1 MNKHLHRIVFNA
13 ARGLR
18 MAVQETARS
27 AGKAAS
33 GTTSLAV
40 TALATLAAGPAVGQI
55 AADPNAPGS
64 LRPTVLAAP
73 GGAALVNIQTPSAA
87 GVSRNLYRQFD
98 VGPQGAVLN
107 NSRTAAQTQ
116 LAGQVAGN
124 PWLARGPARVILNE
138 VNSADPSRLRG
149 YVEVAGQRA
158 EVVIANP
165 SGIQVDGAGFINT
178 SRATL
183 TTGTPQFGAGGT
195 LDGFLV
201 RGGTIVIDGAGLD
214 AASTDYV
221 SILSRALRVN
231 AGIWASELK
240 AVAGADGA
248 SGKAATAPAFALDVS
263 ALGGMY
269 AGKITLVG
277 TGAGVG
283 VRNAGHIGAG
293 VGGLVVTAT
302 GRLENAGTLEGG
314 RVELASGEDIHNRG
328 GRIHQAGPMALQLA
342 GTMVRNSAGGQIG
355 TPAPAVASASNAS
368 AVPAASAPGAAPDAA
383 AVVDPAQQAIPPASA
398 PGSITAQ
405 GMLHNEG
412 GRIDAAGTIALQ
424 AQDIDNAG
432 GALHI
437 ERLSFD
443 GRHFGNAGGQLSV
456 RGDFSVNAE
465 RFDNAG
471 GQLQA
476 SRVAIASRSTLDNR
490 GGQIATTG
498 ADLALRAGTL
508 ANAGG
513 RIEVAGNGRLSVDA
527 DQFDGGNGTLQTGG
541 ALALRARE
549 ATHAGQL
556 QAGQVTVEATRLRNS
571 GQIVQTGSEPMRL
584 AASEALDNRG
594 GSIMGHG
601 IDMTVQTAHL
611 SNHGGQIAHAG
622 IGQLNIQ
629 ARRLDG
635 GDGTIASDAH
645 LSVQA
650 GQLQQSGRMQAARI
664 EIAATRLDN
673 RGGDIVQTGEPA
685 MRITAKALDNSGGR
699 IATNAADLRIDTAT
713 LDNRA
718 GSIAHAGL
726 GQLDLRADRLEG
738 EGGHIASNGAL
749 HLQATEVVHGAGATM
764 SAEQITLEAGRLA
777 NAVGEIVQRGS
788 QPMRIAVR
796 KDLDNRGGRIVGH
809 ANDMELRAG
818 QLANAGGSIAHAGS
832 GVLGITTG
840 QLDGGDGR
848 ILGDGSLQL
857 QGTQLTLAG
866 SVQARQI
873 TIAAATLDNR
883 GEIVQTGEASMR
895 LSASGRLANQGGR
908 IAANARDLQISAGA
922 LDNTGGTIEH
932 AGTGRLQI
940 QADRLDGNGG
950 RIVGNGLLQIEA
962 KQIAHGQ
969 GASMAAEHI
978 AVVATRLDNQ
988 AGEIVQRGA
997 QAMSITAS
1005 ETLDNR
1011 GGRIAGNARDMALQ
1025 SAHIAND
1032 GGHVVHTG
1040 SGRLAI
1046 DAAHLEGGSGHITSN
1061 GVLAL
1066 QADTV
1071 ANQGSMQAAQIGV
1084 ASRILDNRGGQI
1096 TQTGNQAMRLN
1107 ATQALDNTGGSIA
1120 GNARDMELRSA
1131 SITNGAGH
1139 IEHAGSGQL
1148 AIHAETLHGGD
1159 GSIVGNAVLAL
1170 RAGQITHGGHMQ
1182 ADRIDIQ
1189 AATLDNRGGQ
1199 IVQTG
1204 MADMQ
1209 VAVAAQLDNR
1219 GGRIAGN
1226 ARGMDITAAALAN
1239 AGGEIAHA
1247 GTGRLAIAA
1256 EQLDANDGRIL
1267 GNGELRVQ
1275 ARSLSHSG
1283 TMQADRVVIEAG
1295 SLANTGLIAQ
1305 TGESTM
1311 QVRTTGMLD
1320 NRGGRIAG
1328 NAHDMALQAEQLNNA
1343 GGHIAHAGS
1352 GQLAITAAQFD
1363 NGNGEV
1369 IGNGTLALQAIG
1381 VHNAGRLHAA
1391 RIAIDA
1397 SDLANSGEI
1406 LQTGAGQAR
1415 VAVSATLDNRA
1426 GLIGTAAG
1434 SGADLTLSAAQVLNQ
1449 GGRLQADGTLA
1460 LRAAADL
1467 HNTGGLLRGGNAL
1480 DVALAGQLRN
1490 AGGALE
1496 ATGAGASLALQAAA
1510 IDNQDG
1516 RIVNAGNG
1524 ASRIAAASIVN
1535 AGNGLIGGNGVLQ
1548 LSAATLDNLA
1558 GAQLSAGQAL
1568 DLSVTE
1574 QVRNRGSLASDGSL
1588 TMTQA
1593 NARLD
1598 NAGGSI
1604 VAAGPVRI
1612 AVAQVQNNGGRI
1624 ATATGSQADLTIAT
1638 GSLSNLAGTL
1648 SSDRDLSL
1656 QIGGD
1661 HAHAGLAHTARDL
1674 ALTVVGALRN
1684 GGVLRAGGTLAAQ
1697 AQSMDNTAGASIEAG
1712 QVVLHAAGALYN
1724 GGEIGAGS
1732 AALHADALTNQG
1744 AITAG
1749 ALSITARTLDNVGPQ
1764 ALLGATDD
1772 LAMQA
1777 TQAVS
1782 NTDGASV
1789 YAGRDIRIAT
1799 GALLNRSATI
1809 EAGRHIDVD
1818 AATVLNERPGVAV
1831 QRVVTLEENHTMRM
1845 PSWWQ
1850 NRDRN
1855 GRGYT
1860 PEGTNYSAYQVSYV
1874 NPADILEQSTVY
1886 TPNGYAIGRVVLR
1899 THANDTVFFSGR
1911 AGRASADGKH
1921 WGQAER
1927 MSGSDGTRVLYY
1939 TARQDGMPNPDQVP
1953 GVTSGVWE
1961 DAQVHTMDTSRVT
1974 FNPAYGSCATNCVR
1988 FVAPLDYVDP
1998 NATIIRD
2005 TQSVLGPSTSLYE
2018 LQRDAHVTATEDRL
2032 APGAG
2037 SAGRIAAGG
2046 DIRVN
2051 FSGSMLNDHSDIV
2064 AGGAL
2069 ALHGT
2074 DGAAFENRATTLL
2087 RTWRFDGTHHYAN
2100 GTSAAYRQPDRTEV
2114 IGSIGAAVSGQ
2125 QVDIRAG
2132 SIRNVDTSAGNHANL
2147 TADLRLSSGTT
2158 PQAGT
2163 TRRIQNGMQ
2172 TAQTGSGASVHAQAV
2187 GQPAAGATVGRSED
2201 AAHGGAAQ
2209 GPSVTLADGTDI
2221 ATRAQASAGGSGL
2234 FQLQPAAAGTTLY
2247 TTHPR
2252 FANAKPW
2259 VSSDSMLQTLGLDPA
2274 LVLKRLGD
2282 GFMEQ
2287 QRIREQ
2293 VTAQTG
2299 RRHLAGYSDD
2309 DAQYAALLNAGASF
2323 AQALDLRVGVA
2334 LTAAQMAQ
2342 LTSDIVWLERQSVTL
2357 PDGSTQ
2363 DVLAPRLYLAHLG
2376 EGTVRPHGALVTGD
2390 DMRLQGQ
2397 DILNRGGVI
2406 GQASTGRTVLV
2417 ASRDIVNQGGTVQGQ
2432 DVALV
2437 AARDVRNESLAI
2449 TQDWSASNA
2458 RASVV
2463 GSHTSLSNTARIEAG
2478 RTLQI
2483 QAGQDVEDTAGHIAA
2498 GGTARVQAGRDI
2510 VFGTL
2515 DSGHESRLQMG
2526 RASVTSSSSQAHAGQ
2541 IRSGD
2546 DLALSAGRDLHLNGT
2561 QARVGGDALLAAGR
2575 DLDLQAVASTSSG
2588 DLRNDPA
2595 GSRYRHTRSQTTV
2608 QGASVQAGND
2618 LSMRAG
2624 ALESGDLKVIGST
2637 LRAKGDVQLGAS
2649 RDVVLASAQTSSL
2662 TDHYTY
2668 SKRSGLFS
2676 KSTTTQRDVISVSGV
2691 TGSSVSGNTVAIGAG
2706 RDIVA
2711 QAALLQS
2718 EGAMHLAATR
2728 DIALTTANQTVTETH
2743 FKDVRKSATGLGK
2756 ITGLA
2761 LGGGSLGQTAI
2772 VGGKFI
2778 SSNAALN
2785 DATGTRTDAIGTTVS
2800 AGNLQMASGRDI
2812 TVQGATV
2819 VADHDIA
2826 ALAVGNLTIESAQNS
2841 WSTGS
2846 RVATSRSGSV
2856 GTFTNPALGN
2866 IKQSQSSQG
2875 SGVTQSASRVASLQ
2889 GDVTLIAGG
2898 TYAQTASSVL
2908 AAGQG
2913 GTLAGGDVH
2922 IQARDVAIGEA
2933 FNTGASSSQSRS
2945 SSTVLGGSASVAGIS
2960 TDTLRNAGST
2970 LKAMSNTSD
2979 GRMQALGAVNLAL
2992 QGKQAYDTAVSIANG
3007 GVGYKVSASISH
3019 SKSESQSSASSREA
3033 VGSSIMGADRV
3044 DIVATGGATDSNIRV
3059 VGSTIGAGSTAH
3071 LQADNAID
3079 LQASQ
3084 SRREQQ
3090 GSNRSSGASV
3100 GVGFGVGAQNG
3111 FTIELGVSK
3120 GKGVQNGSE
3129 VLHTNTHVTGGQAV
3143 HIVSGG
3149 DMTLKGAVVDAP
3161 QISADVGGDL
3171 RIASLQDTSEQIAR
3185 QSSSGLNLS
3194 LCIPPICY
3202 GASTASGSTAAA
3214 KANGSYASV
3223 VEQSGIKAGDGG
3235 FQLYVAG
3242 ATGLDGAI
3250 ISSTPEASSA
3260 ERNVLQT
3267 AVLTTRDIENHAL
3280 AKASRSGLSLSTDM
3294 LNQGKY
3300 GVAKGLVGNAMLGA
3314 DASGSDRSLTRTA
3327 VSAGTVTITDAQ
3339 QQLTITGQTVEQ
3351 AVASLNR
3358 QAEDAHQTAK
3368 QQNLQAIQQE
3378 AQTKQTLQQAAFK
3391 TVIVYTDDA
3400 YTTMF
3405 KRDTKYYRVTCS
3417 TTQSD
3422 CMNDPS
3428 KRVVEEIDVDTAK
3441 REGKVLAVNGIL
3453 NDKQR
3458 AGELAYQNA
3467 SLNPEENKPDSIVLM
3482 HIAPAQTVLGE
3493 LLVAG
3498 YEKTL
3503 ASSLGYT
3510 TADIDYANL
3519 LQARGQEAT
3528 VSMGHSRGT
3537 IVQNNA
3543 FDILA
3548 ERGYVSRGLSVEGV
3562 GIAVAAETYAKA
3574 ANRII
3579 LNDTLDPRVSITY
3592 MTNDAVSV
3600 IAAGNSGDALAALKE
3615 FYNVVM
3621 QSNSAH
3627 SCYGTGATKC
3637 TTIANP
3643 VDGGPVPTSQQSRQ
3657 VKVHSSGQGPTPE
3670 VKP

>member
-33 GTTSLAV
+33 GTTTLAV
-40 TALATLAAGPAVGQI
+40 TALATLAAGPAMGQI

-64 LRPTVLAAP
+64 LRPTVLATP

-183 TTGTPQFGAGGT
+183 TTGTPQFGAAGA

-201 RGGTIVIDGAGLD
+201 RGGTIVMDGAGLD
-214 AASTDYV
+214 ASGTDYV
-221 SILSRALRVN
+221 AILSRAMRVN
-231 AGIWASELK
+231 AGIWANELK
-240 AVAGADGA
+240 AVAGTDSALGA
-248 SGKAATAPAFALDVS
+248 SGATPAFALDVS

-293 VGGLVVTAT
+293 AGGLVVTAA
-302 GRLENAGTLEGG
+302 GRLENTGTLEGG

-328 GRIHQAGPMALQLA
+328 GRIHQAGNMALQLA
-342 GTMVRNSAGGQIG
+342 GATVRNSDGGQIG
-355 TPAPAVASASNAS
+355 TPPPAAPSASNAS
-368 AVPAASAPGAAPDAA
+368 AVAAASAPAAASDAA
-383 AVVDPAQQAIPPASA
+383 AVADPAQQAIPAAGA

-424 AQDIDNAG
+424 AHDIDNAG

-443 GRHFGNAGGQLSV
+443 GRHFGNARGQLSM

-476 SRVAIASRSTLDNR
+476 GRIAIASRSTLDNR

-498 ADLALRAGTL
+498 ADLDLRAGTL

-571 GQIVQTGSEPMRL
+571 GQIVQTGTEPMRL
-584 AASEALDNRG
+584 AASEAFDNRG
-594 GSIMGHG
+594 GNITGHG
-601 IDMTVQTAHL
+601 VDMAVQTAHL
-611 SNHGGQIAHAG
+611 SNHGGQIAHVGA
-622 IGQLNIQ
+622 GQLSIQ
-629 ARRLDG
+629 AERLDG
-635 GDGTIASDAH
+635 GDGTIASNAH

-650 GQLQQSGRMQAARI
+650 GQLQQGGRMQAARI
-664 EIAATRLDN
+664 EVAATRLDN
-673 RGGDIVQTGEPA
+673 RGGDIVQTGEAA

-699 IATNAADLRIDTAT
+699 IATNAADLHIETVT

-726 GQLDLRADRLEG
+726 GQLDLRADRVEG
-738 EGGHIASNGAL
+738 DGGHIASNGAL
-749 HLQATEVVHGAGATM
+749 HLQATEVAHGAGATM

-777 NAVGEIVQRGS
+777 NATGEIVQRGS
-788 QPMRIAVR
+788 QAMRIAVR
-796 KDLDNRGGRIVGH
+796 EELDNRNGRIVGH

-848 ILGDGSLQL
+848 ILSDGSLQL
-857 QGTQLTLAG
+857 QGKQLTLAG
-866 SVQARQI
+866 SVQAGQI

-908 IAANARDLQISAGA
+908 IAANARHLQISAGA

-932 AGTGRLQI
+932 AGTGRFQI
-940 QADRLDGNGG
+940 QAERLDGNSG
-950 RIVGNGLLQIEA
+950 RIVGNGVLQIDA

-969 GASMAAEHI
+969 GARMAAEQI

-997 QAMSITAS
+997 QAMAITAS

-1011 GGRIAGNARDMALQ
+1011 GGRIAGNASDMALQ

-1032 GGHVVHTG
+1032 GGHLVHTG

-1046 DAAHLEGGSGHITSN
+1046 DAGRLEGGNGHITSN

-1071 ANQGSMQAAQIGV
+1071 ANQGSMQAAQIGMAARV
-1084 ASRILDNRGGQI
+1084 LDNHGGQI
-1096 TQTGNQAMRLN
+1096 TQTGNQAMRLH
-1107 ATQALDNTGGSIA
+1107 ATEALDNTGGSIA
-1120 GNARDMELRSA
+1120 GNAQDMELRSA
-1131 SITNGAGH
+1131 SITNGAGR

-1159 GSIVGNAVLAL
+1159 GSIVGNAALAL

-1189 AATLDNRGGQ
+1189 ATTLDNRGGQ

-1204 MADMQ
+1204 MADMR

-1226 ARGMDITAAALAN
+1226 ALGMDITATTLAN
-1239 AGGEIAHA
+1239 AGGEITHA

-1267 GNGELRVQ
+1267 GNGELHVQ

-1283 TMQADRVVIEAG
+1283 TMQADRVVLKADT
-1295 SLANTGLIAQ
+1295 LANTGLIAQ
-1305 TGESTM
+1305 TGDATM
-1311 QVRTTGMLD
+1311 QVRTTGILD

-1328 NAHDMALQAEQLNNA
+1328 NGHDMALQAEYMANA

-1381 VHNAGRLHAA
+1381 VHNAGRMHAA

-1406 LQTGAGQAR
+1406 LQAGAGQAR
-1415 VAVSATLDNRA
+1415 VAASATLDNRA

-1460 LRAAADL
+1460 LRAATDL

-1480 DVALAGQLRN
+1480 DVALGGQLRN
-1490 AGGALE
+1490 AGGTLE

-1524 ASRIAAASIVN
+1524 ASRIAATTIVN
-1535 AGNGLIGGNGVLQ
+1535 AGAAGLIGSNGALQ
-1548 LSAATLDNLA
+1548 LLAATLDNLA

-1568 DLSVTE
+1568 DLAVTE
-1574 QVRNRGSLASDGSL
+1574 QVRNRGSIASDGGL
-1588 TMTQA
+1588 TMAQA
-1593 NARLD
+1593 NARLH

-1612 AVAQVQNNGGRI
+1612 AVAQVQNDGGRI
-1624 ATATGSQADLTIAT
+1624 ATATGSQADLAIAT
-1638 GSLSNLAGTL
+1638 GSLSNLEGTL
-1648 SSDRDLSL
+1648 SSDRDLNL
-1656 QIGGD
+1656 QISGD
-1661 HAHAGLAHTARDL
+1661 HAHTGLAHAARDL
-1674 ALTVVGALRN
+1674 SLTVGGALRN
-1684 GGVLRAGGTLAAQ
+1684 GGGLRAGGALAAQ
-1697 AQSMDNTAGASIEAG
+1697 AQSMDNIAGATIEAG
-1712 QVVLHAAGALYN
+1712 QVALHAAGALHN

-1749 ALSITARTLDNVGPQ
+1749 ALVITARTLDNVGPQ
-1764 ALLGATDD
+1764 ALLGAPDD
-1772 LAMQA
+1772 LALQA
-1777 TQAVS
+1777 TQALS
-1782 NTDGASV
+1782 NTDGANI
-1789 YAGRDIRIAT
+1789 YAGRDIGIAT

-1818 AATVLNERPGVAV
+1818 AATVLNERPGVGV
-1831 QRVVTLEENHTMRM
+1831 QHVVTLEENHTMRM

-1886 TPNGYAIGRVVLR
+1886 TPDGYAIGRVVVR

-1939 TARQDGMPNPDQVP
+1939 TARQDGVPNPDQVP

-1961 DAQVHTMDTSRVT
+1961 DAQVHTMDTSRVA

-1998 NATIIRD
+1998 NTTIIRD
-2005 TQSVLGPSTSLYE
+2005 TQSVLGPNTALYE

-2051 FSGSMLNDHSDIV
+2051 FSGWMLNDHSDIV

-2114 IGSIGAAVSGQ
+2114 IGSIGAVVSGQ
-2125 QVDIRAG
+2125 QVDIQAG
-2132 SIRNVDTSAGNHANL
+2132 SIRNVDTSAGNHANP

-2163 TRRIQNGMQ
+2163 TRRIQSGMLA
-2172 TAQTGSGASVHAQAV
+2172 AQSSSGVSVHAQAV
-2187 GQPAAGATVGRSED
+2187 DQPAASATVGRSEG
-2201 AAHGGAAQ
+2201 AAHGGTSQ
-2209 GPSVTLADGTDI
+2209 GASVTLAGGTDI

-2234 FQLQPAAAGTTLY
+2234 FQLQPAAAGATLY

-2274 LVLKRLGD
+2274 LMLKRLGD

-2390 DMRLQGQ
+2390 DVRLQGQ

-2406 GQASTGRTVLV
+2406 GQSSTGRTVLV
-2417 ASRDIVNQGGTVQGQ
+2417 ASRDIVNQGGTVQGR

-2458 RASVV
+2458 QASVV

-2483 QAGQDVEDTAGHIAA
+2483 QAGQDVQNTTGHIAA
-2498 GGTARVQAGRDI
+2498 GSTVHVQAGRDI

-2515 DSGHESRLQMG
+2515 DSGHDSRMQMG

-2541 IRSGD
+2541 IGAGD
-2546 DLALSAGRDLHLNGT
+2546 DLVLSAGRDLHLNGT
-2561 QARVGGDALLAAGR
+2561 QARAGGDALLAAGR
-2575 DLDLQAVASTSSG
+2575 ELDLQAVASTSSS

-2595 GSRYRHTRSQTTV
+2595 GSRYRQTHSQTTV
-2608 QGASVQAGND
+2608 QGASVQAAGD
-2618 LSMRAG
+2618 LVARAG
-2624 ALESGDLKVIGST
+2624 LAETGDLRTVGSALQAQGAATLSASGDIAITEARASRSIESFQRGSRSGLLSRKTTVDETSHRSDTAVGSTVGGATVAIVAGQDVAVRASEVIADADLRMAAGRDLRIEAGEDRFADSSLHQEKKSGLFGSGGLGITIGSQKMSGAQQSQST
-2637 LRAKGDVQLGAS
+2637 RAVASTVGSVGGDVTLTAGGQYRQTGSDVMAPDGKVTVAAQNIRIEEARETLAQQAQHKASGSGATLALTSPASGAIQSIAQTADAMGKTGSTRAQVLGAASIALDATRLVEPAKALLKDPSSAATGFNLSISIGGSTSSSQSDYKSDTAQASSVRGRDVRLLAHGSGHASSIAVQGSDITAS
-2649 RDVVLASAQTSSL
+2649 RDVALLADGAIDVVASRSTSAQRGS
-2662 TDHYTY
+2662 
-2668 SKRSGLFS
+2668 S
-2676 KSTTTQRDVISVSGV
+2676 KS
-2691 TGSSVSGNTVAIGAG
+2691 SSASIGMSFGTNGLLVNVGASQGKGKSNGTELTYRNSHITAG
-2706 RDIVA
+2706 G
-2711 QAALLQS
+2711 QLGLQS
-2718 EGAMHLAATR
+2718 GGDTTIAGGTLNGDVVRA
-2728 DIALTTANQTVTETH
+2728 DI
-2743 FKDVRKSATGLGK
+2743 
-2756 ITGLA
+2756 
-2761 LGGGSLGQTAI
+2761 GG
-2772 VGGKFI
+2772 
-2778 SSNAALN
+2778 
-2785 DATGTRTDAIGTTVS
+2785 R
-2800 AGNLQMASGRDI
+2800 
-2812 TVQGATV
+2812 
-2819 VADHDIA
+2819 
-2826 ALAVGNLTIESAQNS
+2826 LTIESLQDQALNE
-2841 WSTGS
+2841 S
-2846 RVATSRSGSV
+2846 RNHSAG
-2856 GTFTNPALGN
+2856 F
-2866 IKQSQSSQG
+2866 
-2875 SGVTQSASRVASLQ
+2875 SASF
-2889 GDVTLIAGG
+2889 GPG
-2898 TYAQTASSVL
+2898 
-2908 AAGQG
+2908 
-2913 GTLAGGDVH
+2913 
-2922 IQARDVAIGEA
+2922 
-2933 FNTGASSSQSRS
+2933 
-2945 SSTVLGGSASVAGIS
+2945 
-2960 TDTLRNAGST
+2960 
-2970 LKAMSNTSD
+2970 
-2979 GRMQALGAVNLAL
+2979 
-2992 QGKQAYDTAVSIANG
+2992 VS
-3007 GVGYKVSASISH
+3007 SASISMNK
-3019 SKSESQSSASSREA
+3019 SK
-3033 VGSSIMGADRV
+3033 
-3044 DIVATGGATDSNIRV
+3044 
-3059 VGSTIGAGSTAH
+3059 AH
-3071 LQADNAID
+3071 ED
-3079 LQASQ
+3079 
-3084 SRREQQ
+3084 
-3090 GSNRSSGASV
+3090 
-3100 GVGFGVGAQNG
+3100 
-3111 FTIELGVSK
+3111 
-3120 GKGVQNGSE
+3120 
-3129 VLHTNTHVTGGQAV
+3129 
-3143 HIVSGG
+3143 
-3149 DMTLKGAVVDAP
+3149 
-3161 QISADVGGDL
+3161 
-3171 RIASLQDTSEQIAR
+3171 
-3185 QSSSGLNLS
+3185 
-3194 LCIPPICY
+3194 
-3202 GASTASGSTAAA
+3202 
-3214 KANGSYASV
+3214 YASV
-3223 VEQSGIKAGDGG
+3223 VEQSGIHAGDGG
-3235 FQLYVAG
+3235 FQLQVAG
-3242 ATGLDGAI
+3242 TTSLSGAVI
-3250 ISSTPEASSA
+3250 TSTPAASNA
-3260 ERNVLQT
+3260 QRNVLQT
-3267 AVLTTRDIENHAL
+3267 TALITRDIENHAI
-3280 AKASRSGLSLSTDM
+3280 AEASNSGLSLSTDM
-3294 LNQGKY
+3294 LNQGRY
-3300 GVAKGLVGNAMLGA
+3300 GLAKGLVGNAMLNA
-3314 DASGSDRSLTRTA
+3314 DASGSDKGVTRTA
-3327 VSAGTVTITDAQ
+3327 VSAGAVTITNAELQ
-3339 QQLTITGQTVEQ
+3339 MKATGQSAEQ
-3351 AVASLNR
+3351 AVAALNR
-3358 QAEDAHQTAK
+3358 QTDGAHQAA
-3368 QQNLQAIQQE
+3368 QRQSLQAVLGD
-3378 AQTKQTLQQAAFK
+3378 AQAQQTLQQAAFK
-3391 TVIVYTDDA
+3391 TVTIYTDDA
-3400 YTTMF
+3400 YKTMF
-3405 KRDTKYYRVTCS
+3405 TKQVRYYRVTCGG
-3417 TTQSD
+3417 TPGECLNEPD
-3422 CMNDPS
+3422 
-3428 KRVVEEIDVDTAK
+3428 KRVVVEINEKTAK
-3441 REGKVLAVNGIL
+3441 AEGTILAVNGIL
-3453 NDKQR
+3453 NEDKR
-3458 AGELAYQNA
+3458 AGQLAYQNA
-3467 SLNPEENKPDSIVLM
+3467 SLNRDESKPDSIVLM
-3482 HIAPAQTVLGE
+3482 HIAPAETVLGE

-3498 YEKTL
+3498 YENTL

-3510 TADIDYANL
+3510 IADVSYANL
-3519 LQARGQEAT
+3519 LEARGEQT
-3528 VSMGHSRGT
+3528 TISMGHSRGT

-3543 FDILA
+3543 FEILA

-3562 GIAVAAETYAKA
+3562 GIAVAAETYASA
-3574 ANRII
+3574 ANRVIV
-3579 LNDTLDPRVSITY
+3579 NDTPDPRVSITY
-3592 MTNDAVSV
+3592 MANDPVSV
-3600 IAAGNSGDALAALKE
+3600 IAAGNPGDALAALKE

-3621 QSNSAH
+3621 KSNSAH
-3627 SCYGTGATKC
+3627 SCYGTGATGC

-3643 VDGGPVPTSQQSRQ
+3643 VAGGPVPMSPNTGEVRVYRGGQDSTS
-3657 VKVHSSGQGPTPE
+3657 E
-3670 VKP
+3670 MKP

>member
-40 TALATLAAGPAVGQI
+40 AALATLAAGPAVGQI

-98 VGPQGAVLN
+98 VAPQGAVLN

-183 TTGTPQFGAGGT
+183 TTGTPQFGAAGT

-201 RGGTIVIDGAGLD
+201 RGGTIIIDGAGLD

-240 AVAGADGA
+240 AVAGTDGA
-248 SGKAATAPAFALDVS
+248 SGTSAATPAFALDVS

-269 AGKITLVG
+269 AGKIALVG

-293 VGGLVVTAT
+293 AGGLVVTAA
-302 GRLENAGTLEGG
+302 GRLENTGTLEGG

-328 GRIHQAGPMALQLA
+328 GRIHQAGDMALQLA
-342 GTMVRNSAGGQIG
+342 GTMVRNSDGGQIG
-355 TPAPAVASASNAS
+355 TPPPAVPSATNAS
-368 AVPAASAPGAAPDAA
+368 AAAAASAPAAAPDAA

-398 PGSITAQ
+398 AGSITAQ
-405 GMLHNEG
+405 GRLHNEG
-412 GRIDAAGTIALQ
+412 GRIDAAGTIVLQ
-424 AQDIDNAG
+424 AHDIDNAG

-476 SRVAIASRSTLDNR
+476 GHVAIASRSTLDNR

-527 DQFDGGNGTLQTGG
+527 DQFDGGDGTLQTGG

-571 GQIVQTGSEPMRL
+571 GQIVQTGTEPMRL
-584 AASEALDNRG
+584 AASEVLDNRG
-594 GSIMGHG
+594 GSITGHG
-601 IDMTVQTAHL
+601 VDMAMQTAHL

-622 IGQLNIQ
+622 TGQLSIQ
-629 ARRLDG
+629 AERLDG
-635 GDGTIASDAH
+635 GDGAIASNAH

-650 GQLQQSGRMQAARI
+650 GQLQQGGRMQAAQI
-664 EIAATRLDN
+664 EMAATRLDN
-673 RGGDIVQTGEPA
+673 RGGDIVQTGEAA
-685 MRITAKALDNSGGR
+685 MRIRAKSLDNSGGH
-699 IATNAADLRIDTAT
+699 IATNATDLRIETAT

-738 EGGHIASNGAL
+738 DGGHIASNGAL
-749 HLQATEVVHGAGATM
+749 HLQATEIAHGAGAAM

-777 NAVGEIVQRGS
+777 NAAGEIVQRGS

-796 KDLDNRGGRIVGH
+796 EDLDNRGGRIVGH
-809 ANDMELRAG
+809 ANDMELHAG
-818 QLANAGGSIAHAGS
+818 HLANAGGSIAHAGS
-832 GVLGITTG
+832 GVLGITTV

-848 ILGDGSLQL
+848 ILGGGSLQM

-883 GEIVQTGEASMR
+883 GEIVQTGDASMR

-908 IAANARDLQISAGA
+908 IAANAQDLQIRAGV
-922 LDNTGGTIEH
+922 LDNAGGTIEH

-950 RIVGNGLLQIEA
+950 RILGNGLLQIEA
-962 KQIAHGQ
+962 QQIAHGQ
-969 GASMAAEHI
+969 GASMAAEQI

-1011 GGRIAGNARDMALQ
+1011 GGRIAGNASDMALQ

-1032 GGHVVHTG
+1032 GGHVVHAG

-1046 DAAHLEGGSGHITSN
+1046 DAGRLAGGNGHITSN
-1061 GVLAL
+1061 GMLAL

-1071 ANQGSMQAAQIGV
+1071 ANQGSMQAAQIGM
-1084 ASRILDNRGGQI
+1084 AARILDNRGGQI
-1096 TQTGNQAMRLN
+1096 TQTGNQAMRLH
-1107 ATQALDNTGGSIA
+1107 ATEALDNTGGSIA
-1120 GNARDMELRSA
+1120 GNAQDMELRSA

-1148 AIHAETLHGGD
+1148 TIHTETLHGGD
-1159 GSIVGNAVLAL
+1159 GSIVGNAALAL
-1170 RAGQITHGGHMQ
+1170 HAGQITHGGHMQ
-1182 ADRIDIQ
+1182 ADRIDIR

-1204 MADMQ
+1204 TEDMR
-1209 VAVAAQLDNR
+1209 VAVTAQLDNR

-1226 ARGMDITAAALAN
+1226 ARDMDITAATLAN

-1256 EQLDANDGRIL
+1256 EQLDADDGRIL
-1267 GNGELRVQ
+1267 GNGQLRVQ
-1275 ARSLSHSG
+1275 ARSVSHSG

-1295 SLANTGLIAQ
+1295 TLANTGLIAQ
-1305 TGESTM
+1305 TGDATM

-1320 NRGGRIAG
+1320 NRGGRIVG
-1328 NAHDMALQAEQLNNA
+1328 NGHDMALQAEQMANA

-1363 NGNGEV
+1363 NGNGEAT
-1369 IGNGTLALQAIG
+1369 GNGTLALQAIG
-1381 VHNAGRLHAA
+1381 VHNAGRMHAA

-1406 LQTGAGQAR
+1406 LQTSAGQAR
-1415 VAVSATLDNRA
+1415 VTVSATLDNRA

-1434 SGADLTLSAAQVLNQ
+1434 TGADLTLSAAQVLNQ
-1449 GGRLQADGTLA
+1449 GGRLQADGMLA
-1460 LRAAADL
+1460 LRAATDL

-1480 DVALAGQLRN
+1480 DVALGGQLRN
-1490 AGGALE
+1490 ASGALE

-1535 AGNGLIGGNGVLQ
+1535 AGAAGLIGSNGALQ

-1568 DLSVTE
+1568 DLAVTE
-1574 QVRNRGSLASDGSL
+1574 QVRNRGSMAGDGGL
-1588 TMTQA
+1588 TMAQA

-1604 VAAGPVRI
+1604 VAAGPVHI
-1612 AVAQVQNNGGRI
+1612 AVAQVQNDGGRI
-1624 ATATGSQADLTIAT
+1624 ATATGSQGDLTIAT
-1638 GSLSNLAGTL
+1638 GSLSNLGGTL

-1661 HAHAGLAHTARDL
+1661 HAHAGLAHAARDL
-1674 ALTVVGALRN
+1674 ALTVGGALRN
-1684 GGVLRAGGTLAAQ
+1684 DGLLRAGGTLAAQ

-1712 QVVLHAAGALYN
+1712 QVVLHAAGALHN
-1724 GGEIGAGS
+1724 GGEIGANS

-1749 ALSITARTLDNVGPQ
+1749 ALSITARTLDNTGPQ
-1764 ALLGATDD
+1764 ALIGATDD
-1772 LAMQA
+1772 LALRA
-1777 TQAVS
+1777 TQALS

-1789 YAGRDIRIAT
+1789 YAGRDIRITT
-1799 GALLNRSATI
+1799 GALLNRSATV
-1809 EAGRHIDVD
+1809 EAGRHIAID

-1850 NRDRN
+1850 NRDSN

-1886 TPNGYAIGRVVLR
+1886 TPDGYAIGRVVVR

-1961 DAQVHTMDTSRVT
+1961 DAQVHTMDTSRVA
-1974 FNPAYGSCATNCVR
+1974 FSPAYGSCSTNCVR
-1988 FVAPLDYVDP
+1988 FVAPLDYADP
-1998 NATIIRD
+1998 NTTIIRD
-2005 TQSVLGPSTSLYE
+2005 TQSVLGPSTSLSE

-2037 SAGRIAAGG
+2037 TAGRIAAGG

-2051 FSGSMLNDHSDIV
+2051 FSGWMLNDHSDIV

-2069 ALHGT
+2069 ALHGS

-2100 GTSAAYRQPDRTEV
+2100 GTSAAYRQPDKTEV

-2125 QVDIRAG
+2125 QLDIQAG
-2132 SIRNVDTSAGNHANL
+2132 SIRNVDTSAGSHANL
-2147 TADLRLSSGTT
+2147 TADLRLSSGAT

-2163 TRRIQNGMQ
+2163 TRRIQNGMLA
-2172 TAQTGSGASVHAQAV
+2172 AQSGSGVSVHAQAV
-2187 GQPAAGATVGRSED
+2187 DQAAAGATVGRSED
-2201 AAHGGAAQ
+2201 AAHGGTAQ
-2209 GPSVTLADGTDI
+2209 GAGVALTNGADI
-2221 ATRAQASAGGSGL
+2221 ATRAQASTGGSGL
-2234 FQLQPAAAGTTLY
+2234 FQLQPAAAGATLY

-2259 VSSDSMLQTLGLDPA
+2259 VSSDSMLQTLGLHPA

-2357 PDGSTQ
+2357 PDGSTR

-2390 DMRLQGQ
+2390 DVRLQGQ

-2417 ASRDIVNQGGTVQGQ
+2417 AGRDIVNQGGTVQGQ

-2463 GSHTSLSNTARIEAG
+2463 GSHTSLSNTTRIEAG

-2483 QAGQDVEDTAGHIAA
+2483 QAGQDVQDTAGHIAA
-2498 GGTARVQAGRDI
+2498 GGTASVQAGRDI

-2515 DSGHESRLQMG
+2515 DSGHDSRMQMG
-2526 RASVTSSSSQAHAGQ
+2526 RASVTSSSRQAHAGQ
-2541 IRSGD
+2541 IGAGGD
-2546 DLALSAGRDLHLNGT
+2546 LVLSAGRDLQLNGT
-2561 QARVGGDALLAAGR
+2561 QAHAGGDALLAAGR
-2575 DLDLQAVASTSSG
+2575 ELSLQAVASTSSN

-2595 GSRYRHTRSQTTV
+2595 GSRYRQTRSETTV
-2608 QGASVQAGND
+2608 QGASVQAAGD
-2618 LSMRAG
+2618 LVARAG
-2624 ALESGDLKVIGST
+2624 LADTGSLRTVGST
-2637 LRAKGDVQLGAS
+2637 LAAQGAASLSASGDVTITEARESRSIESFQRGSRSGLLSRKTTVDETSHRSDTTVGSSVGGSSVTIAAGHDLTVRASEVIADARLHMAAGGDLRIEAGEDRFADSSLHQEKKSGLFSSGGLGVTIGSQKISGAQQSQSTQAVASTVGSVAGDVTLVAGGHYRQTGSDVMAPDGVVTVAAQSIRIEEARETLTQQAQHKAGGSGLTLAITGGVVDALQGVVGTARAMSGTGSARAQALGAASLALDAYGVAGAANALMQEPSEAFTQGQGSLNLSLSLGSYKSSSQSALQADSARASSVRGRDVHLSSTGAGAASTLSVQGSDITAARDASLVADGAIDIGAS
-2649 RDVVLASAQTSSL
+2649 RSTRAAQGANKSSSASIGVSIGADGLLFNIGASQGKGRSNGTELTHRNSRVSAGNRLTLQSGGDTTIAGGVLAGDAVVADIGGALNIESLQDTAQSAAKNTSAGFSLSVGWGVWSASVNVASARAQGDYASVTEQSGIHAGDGGFDIRVQGATALNGAAITSTQTAVDAQRNRLDTASLALRDIDNHDDYRASGFSVGVGMGNKNPGGQTRTSGSAGAASASGSQSSTTRAGVSGIAGDHDVRTGDDGSNALKRSWDTQALVQDMQAQARITQEFGQHASRAVGDYAQQKYAELMNSDPAEAAKWAEGGAYRVAAHAAVGALTGGLNGLVGAGASAYVTATIGQSIDDMDVPDPVKQMLGAASAAAVGAIVGGPAGAAPGFTVDLNNRQQHSTERQALQANAKAFATHLQKLGYSSMTEERALAILQEQVDNRIDSTQASRLDTATMDPYIKAQASKFLNALSSSLGSYDDGRGHQVRYFTNATADNERLLGDRRDSSINAVPHFPPIDYVTLQGGVFGINGGISINLHNSEVFLGGAKSNISSNWGSSIVVGRILQEETDPNKRAELISKTLGGASAQTSFCAA
-2662 TDHYTY
+2662 
-2668 SKRSGLFS
+2668 GLCAGINQS
-2676 KSTTTQRDVISVSGV
+2676 
-2691 TGSSVSGNTVAIGAG
+2691 IGPKE
-2706 RDIVA
+2706 
-2711 QAALLQS
+2711 S
-2718 EGAMHLAATR
+2718 NPAT
-2728 DIALTTANQTVTETH
+2728 AVE
-2743 FKDVRKSATGLGK
+2743 FG
-2756 ITGLA
+2756 
-2761 LGGGSLGQTAI
+2761 
-2772 VGGKFI
+2772 
-2778 SSNAALN
+2778 
-2785 DATGTRTDAIGTTVS
+2785 IGT
-2800 AGNLQMASGRDI
+2800 
-2812 TVQGATV
+2812 
-2819 VADHDIA
+2819 
-2826 ALAVGNLTIESAQNS
+2826 
-2841 WSTGS
+2841 
-2846 RVATSRSGSV
+2846 
-2856 GTFTNPALGN
+2856 P
-2866 IKQSQSSQG
+2866 
-2875 SGVTQSASRVASLQ
+2875 
-2889 GDVTLIAGG
+2889 
-2898 TYAQTASSVL
+2898 
-2908 AAGQG
+2908 
-2913 GTLAGGDVH
+2913 
-2922 IQARDVAIGEA
+2922 
-2933 FNTGASSSQSRS
+2933 
-2945 SSTVLGGSASVAGIS
+2945 GIS
-2960 TDTLRNAGST
+2960 
-2970 LKAMSNTSD
+2970 
-2979 GRMQALGAVNLAL
+2979 
-2992 QGKQAYDTAVSIANG
+2992 G
-3007 GVGYKVSASISH
+3007 GVGISI
-3019 SKSESQSSASSREA
+3019 
-3033 VGSSIMGADRV
+3033 
-3044 DIVATGGATDSNIRV
+3044 
-3059 VGSTIGAGSTAH
+3059 
-3071 LQADNAID
+3071 
-3079 LQASQ
+3079 
-3084 SRREQQ
+3084 
-3090 GSNRSSGASV
+3090 
-3100 GVGFGVGAQNG
+3100 
-3111 FTIELGVSK
+3111 
-3120 GKGVQNGSE
+3120 
-3129 VLHTNTHVTGGQAV
+3129 
-3143 HIVSGG
+3143 
-3149 DMTLKGAVVDAP
+3149 P
-3161 QISADVGGDL
+3161 
-3171 RIASLQDTSEQIAR
+3171 
-3185 QSSSGLNLS
+3185 
-3194 LCIPPICY
+3194 
-3202 GASTASGSTAAA
+3202 A
-3214 KANGSYASV
+3214 K
-3223 VEQSGIKAGDGG
+3223 
-3235 FQLYVAG
+3235 
-3242 ATGLDGAI
+3242 
-3250 ISSTPEASSA
+3250 
-3260 ERNVLQT
+3260 
-3267 AVLTTRDIENHAL
+3267 
-3280 AKASRSGLSLSTDM
+3280 
-3294 LNQGKY
+3294 
-3300 GVAKGLVGNAMLGA
+3300 
-3314 DASGSDRSLTRTA
+3314 
-3327 VSAGTVTITDAQ
+3327 
-3339 QQLTITGQTVEQ
+3339 
-3351 AVASLNR
+3351 
-3358 QAEDAHQTAK
+3358 
-3368 QQNLQAIQQE
+3368 
-3378 AQTKQTLQQAAFK
+3378 
-3391 TVIVYTDDA
+3391 
-3400 YTTMF
+3400 
-3405 KRDTKYYRVTCS
+3405 
-3417 TTQSD
+3417 
-3422 CMNDPS
+3422 
-3428 KRVVEEIDVDTAK
+3428 
-3441 REGKVLAVNGIL
+3441 
-3453 NDKQR
+3453 
-3458 AGELAYQNA
+3458 
-3467 SLNPEENKPDSIVLM
+3467 
-3482 HIAPAQTVLGE
+3482 
-3493 LLVAG
+3493 
-3498 YEKTL
+3498 
-3503 ASSLGYT
+3503 
-3510 TADIDYANL
+3510 
-3519 LQARGQEAT
+3519 
-3528 VSMGHSRGT
+3528 
-3537 IVQNNA
+3537 
-3543 FDILA
+3543 
-3548 ERGYVSRGLSVEGV
+3548 
-3562 GIAVAAETYAKA
+3562 
-3574 ANRII
+3574 
-3579 LNDTLDPRVSITY
+3579 
-3592 MTNDAVSV
+3592 
-3600 IAAGNSGDALAALKE
+3600 
-3615 FYNVVM
+3615 
-3621 QSNSAH
+3621 
-3627 SCYGTGATKC
+3627 
-3637 TTIANP
+3637 
-3643 VDGGPVPTSQQSRQ
+3643 
-3657 VKVHSSGQGPTPE
+3657 
-3670 VKP
+3670 

>member
-13 ARGLR
+13 ARGVR

-33 GTTSLAV
+33 GTTTLAATV
-40 TALATLAAGPAVGQI
+40 LATLATGPAMGQI

-73 GGAALVNIQTPSAA
+73 SGAALVNIQTPSAA

-201 RGGTIVIDGAGLD
+201 RGGTIVIEGAGLD

-221 SILSRALRVN
+221 AILSRALRVN

-240 AVAGADGA
+240 AVAGADGVSSA
-248 SGKAATAPAFALDVS
+248 SGSTPAFALDVS

-293 VGGLVVTAT
+293 AGAGGLVVTAA
-302 GRLENAGTLEGG
+302 GRLENTGTLEGG
-314 RVELASGEDIHNRG
+314 RVELASGEDVHNRG
-328 GRIHQAGPMALQLA
+328 GRIHQAGNMALQLA
-342 GTMVRNSAGGQIG
+342 GTMVRNSDGGQIG
-355 TPAPAVASASNAS
+355 TPPPAAPSASNAS
-368 AVPAASAPGAAPDAA
+368 AVPAASAPAAAPDAA

-398 PGSITAQ
+398 PGSVTAQ

-424 AQDIDNAG
+424 AHDIDNAG

-437 ERLSFD
+437 DRLSFD

-476 SRVAIASRSTLDNR
+476 GRVAIASRSTLDNR
-490 GGQIATTG
+490 GGEIATTG

-541 ALALRARE
+541 TLALRARE
-549 ATHAGQL
+549 ATHGGQL

-571 GQIVQTGSEPMRL
+571 GQIIQTSTEPMRL

-594 GSIMGHG
+594 GNITGHG
-601 IDMTVQTAHL
+601 VDMAVQTAHL
-611 SNHGGQIAHAG
+611 SNHGGQIAHVGA
-622 IGQLNIQ
+622 GQLSIQ
-629 ARRLDG
+629 AERLDG
-635 GDGTIASDAH
+635 GDGIIASDAY

-650 GQLQQSGRMQAARI
+650 GQLQQGGRMQAARI
-664 EIAATRLDN
+664 EVAATRLDN
-673 RGGDIVQTGEPA
+673 RGGDIVQTGEAA

-699 IATNAADLRIDTAT
+699 IATNAADLRIETAT

-718 GSIAHAGL
+718 GSITHAGL
-726 GQLDLRADRLEG
+726 GQLDLRADRLDG
-738 EGGHIASNGAL
+738 DGGHIASNGAL

-777 NAVGEIVQRGS
+777 NAAGEIVQRGS
-788 QPMRIAVR
+788 QAMRIAVR
-796 KDLDNRGGRIVGH
+796 EDLDNRGGRIVGH

-873 TIAAATLDNR
+873 TIATATLDNR

-932 AGTGRLQI
+932 AGTGGLQI

-1046 DAAHLEGGSGHITSN
+1046 DAAHLEGGSGHIASN

-1071 ANQGSMQAAQIGV
+1071 ANQGSMQAAQIGM

-1096 TQTGNQAMRLN
+1096 TQTGNQAMRLH

-1159 GSIVGNAVLAL
+1159 GSIVGNAALAL

-1267 GNGELRVQ
+1267 GNGELHVQ
-1275 ARSLSHSG
+1275 TRSLSHSG

-1295 SLANTGLIAQ
+1295 TLANTGLIAQ
-1305 TGESTM
+1305 TGEATM
-1311 QVRTTGMLD
+1311 QVRATGMLD

-1328 NAHDMALQAEQLNNA
+1328 NGHEMALQAEQLNNA

-1369 IGNGTLALQAIG
+1369 IGNGTLALQAFD
-1381 VHNAGRLHAA
+1381 VHNAGRMHAT

-1397 SDLANSGEI
+1397 GNLANSGEI
-1406 LQTGAGQAR
+1406 LHTGAGQAR

-1434 SGADLTLSAAQVLNQ
+1434 AGADLTLSAAQVQNQ

-1467 HNTGGLLRGGNAL
+1467 HNTGGLLRGGKAL
-1480 DVALAGQLRN
+1480 DVALGGQLRN

-1516 RIVNAGNG
+1516 RIVNTGNG
-1524 ASRIAAASIVN
+1524 TSRIVATTIVN
-1535 AGNGLIGGNGVLQ
+1535 AGAAGLIGSNGALQ
-1548 LSAATLDNLA
+1548 LTAATLDNLA

-1574 QVRNRGSLASDGSL
+1574 LVRNRGSLASDGGL
-1588 TMTQA
+1588 TMEQA

-1612 AVAQVQNNGGRI
+1612 AVAQVQNDGGRI
-1624 ATATGSQADLTIAT
+1624 ATATGSQADLAIAT
-1638 GSLSNLAGTL
+1638 GSLSNLEGTL
-1648 SSDRDLSL
+1648 SSDRDLIL
-1656 QIGGD
+1656 QIDGD
-1661 HAHAGLAHTARDL
+1661 HAHTGLAYAARDL
-1674 ALTVVGALRN
+1674 SLTVGGALRN
-1684 GGVLRAGGTLAAQ
+1684 GGLLRAGGTLAAQ
-1697 AQSMDNTAGASIEAG
+1697 ARSMDNMAGAAIEAG
-1712 QVVLHAAGALYN
+1712 QVALHAAGALHN

-1732 AALHADALTNQG
+1732 AALHADALNNQG
-1744 AITAG
+1744 AITAV

-1772 LAMQA
+1772 LALQA
-1777 TQAVS
+1777 AQALS
-1782 NTDGASV
+1782 NTDGANI
-1789 YAGRDIRIAT
+1789 YAGRDIGIAT

-1809 EAGRHIDVD
+1809 EAGRHIDID

-1831 QRVVTLEENHTMRM
+1831 QRIVTLEENHTMRM

-1886 TPNGYAIGRVVLR
+1886 TPDGYAIGRVVVR

-1911 AGRASADGKH
+1911 AGLASADGKH

-1974 FNPAYGSCATNCVR
+1974 FNPAYGSCSTNCVR

-1998 NATIIRD
+1998 NTTIIRD
-2005 TQSVLGPSTSLYE
+2005 TQSVLGPNTALYE

-2051 FSGSMLNDHSDIV
+2051 FSGWMRNDHSDIV

-2100 GTSAAYRQPDRTEV
+2100 GTSAAYRQPDKTEV
-2114 IGSIGAAVSGQ
+2114 IGSIGAVVSGQ
-2125 QVDIRAG
+2125 QVDIQAG

-2147 TADLRLSSGTT
+2147 TTDLRLSSGTT

-2163 TRRIQNGMQ
+2163 TRRIQNGMLA
-2172 TAQTGSGASVHAQAV
+2172 AQSGSGVSVHAQAV
-2187 GQPAAGATVGRSED
+2187 NQLAASATVGRSEG
-2201 AAHGGAAQ
+2201 AVHGGTAQ
-2209 GPSVTLADGTDI
+2209 GAGVTLAGGTDI

-2234 FQLQPAAAGTTLY
+2234 FQLQPAAAGATLY

-2357 PDGSTQ
+2357 PDGSTR

-2390 DMRLQGQ
+2390 DVRLQGQ

-2417 ASRDIVNQGGTVQGQ
+2417 AGRDIVNQGGTVQGQ

-2483 QAGQDVEDTAGHIAA
+2483 QAGQDVQDTAGHIAA

-2515 DSGHESRLQMG
+2515 DSGHDSRMQMG
-2526 RASVTSSSSQAHAGQ
+2526 RASVTSSSRQAHAGQ
-2541 IRSGD
+2541 IGARD
-2546 DLALSAGRDLHLNGT
+2546 DLVLSAGRDLHLNGT
-2561 QARVGGDALLAAGR
+2561 QARAGGDALLAAGR
-2575 DLDLQAVASTSSG
+2575 ELDLQAVASTSSS

-2595 GSRYRHTRSQTTV
+2595 GSRYRQTHNQTTV
-2608 QGASVQAGND
+2608 QGASVQAGNG

-2624 ALESGDLKVIGST
+2624 ALESGDLKVTGST
-2637 LRAKGDVQLGAS
+2637 LSAKDDVQLSAS

-2662 TDHYTY
+2662 IDHYTH

-2676 KSTTTQRDVISVSGV
+2676 KSATTERDVVSVSGV
-2691 TGSSVSGNTVAIGAG
+2691 AGSSVSGNTVAIGAG

-2718 EGAMHLAATR
+2718 EGAMQLAATR
-2728 DIALTTANQTVTETH
+2728 DIALTTADQTVTETH

-2778 SSNAALN
+2778 SSNAAMN
-2785 DATGTRTDAIGTTVS
+2785 DATQTRTDAIGTTVS
-2800 AGNLQMASGRDI
+2800 AGSLQMASGRDI
-2812 TVQGATV
+2812 TVQGATL
-2819 VADHDIA
+2819 VADHDITA
-2826 ALAVGNLTIESAQNS
+2826 MAGRDLTIESAQNS
-2841 WSTGS
+2841 YSTGN

-2889 GDVTLIAGG
+2889 GDVTLMAGG

-2913 GTLAGGDVH
+2913 GTLLGGDVH
-2922 IQARDVAIGEA
+2922 IQARNVVIGEA
-2933 FNTGASSSQSRS
+2933 FNTSASSSHSRS

-2960 TDTLRNAGST
+2960 TDTLRSAGST
-2970 LKAMSNTSD
+2970 LQAMSSTSD

-2992 QGKQAYDTAVSIANG
+2992 QGKQAYDAAASIAKG
-3007 GVGYKVSASISH
+3007 AVGYKVSASISH
-3019 SKSESQSSASSREA
+3019 SKSESQSTASSREA
-3033 VGSSIMGADRV
+3033 VGSSIVGADQV
-3044 DIVATGGATDSNIRV
+3044 HILATGGAADSNIQV

-3071 LQADNAID
+3071 LQADNAVS

-3084 SRREQQ
+3084 STWEQQ
-3090 GSNRSSGASV
+3090 SSNRSSGASV
-3100 GVGFGVGAQNG
+3100 GVGFGVGAQTG

-3120 GKGVQNGSE
+3120 GKGTQNGSE
-3129 VLHTNTHVTGGQAV
+3129 VLHTNTHVTGGQSV

-3149 DMTLKGAVVDAP
+3149 DTTLKGAVVDAP
-3161 QISADVGGDL
+3161 QISANVGGDL
-3171 RIASLQDTSEQIAR
+3171 RIESLQDTSEQIAR

-3202 GASTASGSTAAA
+3202 GTSTASGSAAA
-3214 KANGSYASV
+3214 ARANGSYASV

-3235 FQLYVAG
+3235 FQVQVHGTTDLKGGVISSTQAAIDAKLNEFNTASLTSSDIQNHNVHKASSYAVSGSFSTGLGNQESAKTEDEKKAANQATKTTPGGGAG
-3242 ATGLDGAI
+3242 AGLVSVSESSTTSSGISGIAGDTGARTGDASSTGALVKDWNAQALLKDVQAQAQITLTFNQLAPSAAATYASNQVEKLNKQASEEQDLAKKEELLSEAKKWEENGKYNIAMNIIIGAAGEGMTGAMTSATKEALSWAADQMRQAMIEDSKKFPGICDSNNFCLDNKSGKSAGVNGDKFKLAGGRLDIEEICKDNRCAKGSSPGTWKTDENGKIIMNPYDKDNNKVDLAALLEANPQWRSPLGGLQGGPGKFMLLGNYAPDSVRDKISEAYAGAHDMLNSGTWYGLDGNIKPGMTESEKI
-3250 ISSTPEASSA
+3250 IGEAKNQL
-3260 ERNVLQT
+3260 NVL
-3267 AVLTTRDIENHAL
+3267 L
-3280 AKASRSGLSLSTDM
+3280 ATPFA
-3294 LNQGKY
+3294 
-3300 GVAKGLVGNAMLGA
+3300 
-3314 DASGSDRSLTRTA
+3314 
-3327 VSAGTVTITDAQ
+3327 
-3339 QQLTITGQTVEQ
+3339 
-3351 AVASLNR
+3351 
-3358 QAEDAHQTAK
+3358 
-3368 QQNLQAIQQE
+3368 
-3378 AQTKQTLQQAAFK
+3378 
-3391 TVIVYTDDA
+3391 
-3400 YTTMF
+3400 
-3405 KRDTKYYRVTCS
+3405 
-3417 TTQSD
+3417 
-3422 CMNDPS
+3422 
-3428 KRVVEEIDVDTAK
+3428 
-3441 REGKVLAVNGIL
+3441 
-3453 NDKQR
+3453 
-3458 AGELAYQNA
+3458 
-3467 SLNPEENKPDSIVLM
+3467 
-3482 HIAPAQTVLGE
+3482 
-3493 LLVAG
+3493 
-3498 YEKTL
+3498 
-3503 ASSLGYT
+3503 
-3510 TADIDYANL
+3510 
-3519 LQARGQEAT
+3519 
-3528 VSMGHSRGT
+3528 
-3537 IVQNNA
+3537 
-3543 FDILA
+3543 
-3548 ERGYVSRGLSVEGV
+3548 LSVLLPTEVWTAIG
-3562 GIAVAAETYAKA
+3562 T
-3574 ANRII
+3574 
-3579 LNDTLDPRVSITY
+3579 
-3592 MTNDAVSV
+3592 
-3600 IAAGNSGDALAALKE
+3600 ALK
-3615 FYNVVM
+3615 
-3621 QSNSAH
+3621 
-3627 SCYGTGATKC
+3627 K
-3637 TTIANP
+3637 
-3643 VDGGPVPTSQQSRQ
+3643 
-3657 VKVHSSGQGPTPE
+3657 
-3670 VKP
+3670 

>member
-33 GTTSLAV
+33 GTTTLAATV
-40 TALATLAAGPAVGQI
+40 LATLAAGPAMGQI

-64 LRPTVLAAP
+64 LRPTVLATP

-98 VGPQGAVLN
+98 VGSQGAVLN
-107 NSRTAAQTQ
+107 NSRTAAQTS

-138 VNSADPSRLRG
+138 VNSTDPSRLRG

-183 TTGTPQFGAGGT
+183 TTGTPQFGVAGT

-221 SILSRALRVN
+221 AILSRALRVN

-240 AVAGADGA
+240 AVAGTNGVSVAG
-248 SGKAATAPAFALDVS
+248 GTAPAFALDVS

-269 AGKITLVG
+269 AGKITLAG

-293 VGGLVVTAT
+293 AGGLVVTAA

-328 GRIHQAGPMALQLA
+328 GRIHQAGSMALQLA
-342 GTMVRNSAGGQIG
+342 GTMVRNSAGAQIG
-355 TPAPAVASASNAS
+355 TPQPATAGAENTSAA
-368 AVPAASAPGAAPDAA
+368 PAASAPAA
-383 AVVDPAQQAIPPASA
+383 ASDATAVADPAPQAPSPAGA

-405 GMLHNEG
+405 GTLHNDG
-412 GRIDAAGTIALQ
+412 GRIAAAGTIALQ
-424 AQDIDNAG
+424 ARDIDNAG

-443 GRHFGNAGGQLSV
+443 GRHFSNAGGQLRV
-456 RGDFSVNAE
+456 RSDFSASAE
-465 RFDNAG
+465 HFDNAG

-476 SRVAIASRSTLDNR
+476 GRVAIVSRGALDNR

-498 ADLALRAGTL
+498 ADLALQAGML
-508 ANAGG
+508 ANTGG

-527 DQFDGGNGTLQTGG
+527 DQFDGGNGSLQTGG

-571 GQIVQTGSEPMRL
+571 GQIVHTGTDPMRL
-584 AASEALDNRG
+584 VASETLDNRG
-594 GSIMGHG
+594 GSILGHG
-601 IDMTVQTAHL
+601 VDMAVQTAHL
-611 SNHGGQIAHAG
+611 FNHGGQIAHAG
-622 IGQLNIQ
+622 TGQLSIQ
-629 ARRLDG
+629 AERLDG
-635 GDGTIASDAH
+635 GDGTVASDAR

-650 GQLQQSGRMQAARI
+650 GQLQQGGRMQAARI
-664 EIAATRLDN
+664 DIAATRLDN
-673 RGGDIVQTGEPA
+673 RGGDIVQTGEA
-685 MRITAKALDNSGGR
+685 ATRITAQALDNSGGR
-699 IATNAADLRIDTAT
+699 IATNGADLHIETAT

-718 GSIAHAGL
+718 GSITHAGRGL
-726 GQLDLRADRLEG
+726 LDLRADRVESD
-738 EGGHIASNGAL
+738 GGRMASNGTL
-749 HLQATEVVHGAGATM
+749 HLQAAEVAHGAGATM
-764 SAEQITLEAGRLA
+764 SAEQLTLEAGRLA
-777 NAVGEIVQRGS
+777 NAAGEIVQRGS
-788 QPMRIAVR
+788 QAMRIAVR
-796 KDLDNRGGRIVGH
+796 EDLDNRSGRIVGH
-809 ANDMELRAG
+809 ADDMELRVG
-818 QLANAGGSIAHAGS
+818 RVANAGGSIAHAGS

-840 QLDGGDGR
+840 QFDGGDGR
-848 ILGDGSLQL
+848 ILSDGSLQL
-857 QGTQLTLAG
+857 HGTQLTLAG

-873 TIAAATLDNR
+873 AIAATTLDNR
-883 GEIVQTGEASMR
+883 GEIVQTGDASMQ

-908 IAANARDLQISAGA
+908 IAANARELQIRAGA
-922 LDNTGGTIEH
+922 LSNTGGTIEH

-962 KQIAHGQ
+962 EQIVHGR
-969 GASMAAEHI
+969 GASMAAEQI
-978 AVVATRLDNQ
+978 AVLATRLDNQ
-988 AGEIVQRGA
+988 AGQIVQRGA
-997 QAMSITAS
+997 HAMAIAAS
-1005 ETLDNR
+1005 EALDNR
-1011 GGRIAGNARDMALQ
+1011 GGRIAGNAVDMALR

-1032 GGHVVHTG
+1032 GGQVVHAG
-1040 SGRLAI
+1040 SGRLAM
-1046 DAAHLEGGSGHITSN
+1046 DAGRLEGGDGHITSN
-1061 GVLAL
+1061 GMLAV

-1071 ANQGSMQAAQIGV
+1071 ANHGDLRAAQIGMATRV
-1084 ASRILDNRGGQI
+1084 LDNRGGQI
-1096 TQTGNQAMRLN
+1096 TQTGNQAMRLV
-1107 ATQALDNTGGSIA
+1107 ATEALNNTGGSIA
-1120 GNARDMELRSA
+1120 SNAQDMELRSA

-1139 IEHAGSGQL
+1139 IEHAGNGQL

-1159 GSIVGNAVLAL
+1159 GSLVSNAALVL
-1170 RAGQITHGGHMQ
+1170 RAGQITHAGRMQ

-1189 AATLDNRGGQ
+1189 AAALDNRGGK

-1204 MADMQ
+1204 TADMRI
-1209 VAVAAQLDNR
+1209 AVAAQLDNR
-1219 GGRIAGN
+1219 GGRLAGN
-1226 ARGMDITAAALAN
+1226 ARDMDITAAALAN

-1247 GTGRLAIAA
+1247 GTSRLAIAA
-1256 EQLDANDGRIL
+1256 EQLDANNGRIL

-1283 TMQADRVVIEAG
+1283 TMQADRIVIDAG
-1295 SLANTGLIAQ
+1295 TLTNTGLIAH
-1305 TGESTM
+1305 TGEATM
-1311 QVRTTGMLD
+1311 QVRATGMLD

-1328 NAHDMALQAEQLNNA
+1328 NGHDKALQAEHMVNA
-1343 GGHIAHAGS
+1343 GGHLAHAGS
-1352 GQLAITAAQFD
+1352 GQLSLTAARFD
-1363 NGNGEV
+1363 GGEGEV
-1369 IGNGTLALQAIG
+1369 IGNGTLALQATG
-1381 VHNAGRLHAA
+1381 VHNAGRMHAA

-1397 SDLANSGEI
+1397 GDLANSGEI
-1406 LQTGAGQAR
+1406 LQTGAGHAR
-1415 VAVSATLDNRA
+1415 VAVGATLDNRA

-1434 SGADLTLSAAQVLNQ
+1434 SGAGLTLSAAQVLNQ
-1449 GGRLQADGTLA
+1449 GGRLQADGTLDV
-1460 LRAAADL
+1460 RAETDL
-1467 HNTGGLLRGGNAL
+1467 HNTAGLLRGGNAL
-1480 DVALAGQLRN
+1480 DVVLGGQLRN

-1496 ATGAGASLALQAAA
+1496 ATGSGATLALQTAA

-1516 RIVNAGNG
+1516 RIVNTGNG
-1524 ASRIAAASIVN
+1524 ASHIAAASIVN
-1535 AGNGLIGGNGVLQ
+1535 AGAAGLIGSNGALQ
-1548 LSAATLDNLA
+1548 LSAATLDNLV
-1558 GAQLSAGQAL
+1558 GAQLSAGQTL
-1568 DLSVTE
+1568 DLAVTE
-1574 QVRNRGSLASDGSL
+1574 QVRNRGSMAGDGGL
-1588 TMTQA
+1588 TMAQA

-1612 AVAQVQNNGGRI
+1612 AVAQVQNDGGRI

-1638 GSLSNLAGTL
+1638 GNLSNLGGTL

-1661 HAHAGLAHTARDL
+1661 HAHAGLAHAARDL
-1674 ALTVVGALRN
+1674 ALTVGGALRN
-1684 GGVLRAGGTLAAQ
+1684 GGVLRAGATLAAQ
-1697 AQSMDNTAGASIEAG
+1697 AQSMDNMAGASMEAG
-1712 QVVLHAAGALYN
+1712 QVVLHAAGALQN
-1724 GGEIGAGS
+1724 RGEIGAGS

-1749 ALSITARTLDNVGPQ
+1749 ALSITARTLDNSGPQ
-1764 ALLGATDD
+1764 ALIGATDD
-1772 LAMQA
+1772 LALQA
-1777 TQAVS
+1777 TRALS

-1789 YAGRDIRIAT
+1789 YAGRDIRINT

-1809 EAGRHIDVD
+1809 EAGRHIAID

-1850 NRDRN
+1850 NLDRN

-1886 TPNGYAIGRVVLR
+1886 TPDGYAIGRVVVR

-1921 WGQAER
+1921 WGQADR
-1927 MSGSDGTRVLYY
+1927 MTGADGTRVLYY
-1939 TARQDGMPNPDQVP
+1939 TTRQDGMPNPDQVP

-1961 DAQVHTMDTSRVT
+1961 DAQVHTMDTSRVA
-1974 FNPAYGSCATNCVR
+1974 FNPAYGNCTTNCVR
-1988 FVAPLDYVDP
+1988 FVAPLDYTDP
-1998 NATIIRD
+1998 NTTIIRD

-2037 SAGRIAAGG
+2037 TAGRIAAGG

-2051 FSGSMLNDHSDIV
+2051 FSGWMRNDHSDIV

-2074 DGAAFENRATTLL
+2074 EGAAFENRATTLL

-2100 GTSAAYRQPDRTEV
+2100 GTSSAYRQPERTEV

-2147 TADLRLSSGTT
+2147 TADLRLSSGAT

-2163 TRRIQNGMQ
+2163 TQRIQNDMLA
-2172 TAQTGSGASVHAQAV
+2172 AQAGSGVSVHAQAV
-2187 GQPAAGATVGRSED
+2187 DQPTADAALGRTEG

-2209 GPSVTLADGTDI
+2209 GAGVSLTNGTGI
-2221 ATRAQASAGGSGL
+2221 ATRAQAGMGGSGL
-2234 FQLQPAAAGTTLY
+2234 FQLQPTAAGATLY

-2293 VTAQTG
+2293 ITAQTG

-2309 DAQYAALLNAGASF
+2309 DAQYAALLNAGASL

-2390 DMRLQGQ
+2390 DVRLQGE

-2417 ASRDIVNQGGTVQGQ
+2417 ASRDIVNQGGTVQGR
-2432 DVALV
+2432 DMALV
-2437 AARDVRNESLAI
+2437 AARNMRNESLAI
-2449 TQDWSASNA
+2449 TQDWNASNA

-2483 QAGQDVEDTAGHIAA
+2483 QAGQDVLDTAGHIAA
-2498 GGTARVQAGRDI
+2498 GGTASVQAGRDI
-2510 VFGTL
+2510 AFGTL
-2515 DSGHESRLQMG
+2515 DSGHDSRMQMG
-2526 RASVTSSSSQAHAGQ
+2526 RASVTSSSRQAHAGQ
-2541 IRSGD
+2541 IGAGD
-2546 DLALSAGRDLHLNGT
+2546 DLMLSAGRDLQLNGT
-2561 QARVGGDALLAAGR
+2561 QAHAGGDALLAAGR
-2575 DLDLQAVASTSSG
+2575 ELSLQAVASTSSS

-2595 GSRYRHTRSQTTV
+2595 GSRYRQTRNETTV
-2608 QGASVQAGND
+2608 QGASVQAAGD
-2618 LSMRAG
+2618 LVARAG
-2624 ALESGDLKVIGST
+2624 LAETGDLRTVGSALQAQGAATLSASGDVAITEARENRSIESFQRGS
-2637 LRAKGDVQLGAS
+2637 
-2649 RDVVLASAQTSSL
+2649 
-2662 TDHYTY
+2662 
-2668 SKRSGLFS
+2668 RSGLLSRKTTVDETSHRSDTAVGSTVGGARVAIVAGQDLTVRASEVIADAGLRVTAGRDLRIEAGEERFTDS
-2676 KSTTTQRDVISVSGV
+2676 SLHQETKSGLFGSGGLGITIGSQKISGAQQSQSTRAVASTVGSVGADVALVAGGHYRQTGSDVMAPDGKVTVAAQSIRIEEARETLAQQSQHKASGSGLTLALTSPVSGV
-2691 TGSSVSGNTVAIGAG
+2691 LQSIAQTADAMGKTQSTRAQVLGAASIALDATRLVEPAKALVQDPSSAATGFNLSISIGGSTSSSQSDYKGDTAHASSVRGRDVHLLAHGSGNGSSIAVQGSDITAA
-2706 RDIVA
+2706 RDIVLLADGAIDVVASQSTSA
-2711 QAALLQS
+2711 QHGSSKSSSASIGVSFGTNGLLFNI
-2718 EGAMHLAATR
+2718 GASQGKGKNNGTE
-2728 DIALTTANQTVTETH
+2728 LTH
-2743 FKDVRKSATGLGK
+2743 R
-2756 ITGLA
+2756 
-2761 LGGGSLGQTAI
+2761 
-2772 VGGKFI
+2772 
-2778 SSNAALN
+2778 SSH
-2785 DATGTRTDAIGTTVS
+2785 VS
-2800 AGNLQMASGRDI
+2800 AGNHLGLQSGGDTTIAGGALSGDVVRADI
-2812 TVQGATV
+2812 G
-2819 VADHDIA
+2819 
-2826 ALAVGNLTIESAQNS
+2826 GRLTIESLQDQAL
-2841 WSTGS
+2841 TES
-2846 RVATSRSGSV
+2846 R
-2856 GTFTNPALGN
+2856 N
-2866 IKQSQSSQG
+2866 
-2875 SGVTQSASRVASLQ
+2875 QSA
-2889 GDVTLIAGG
+2889 GF
-2898 TYAQTASSVL
+2898 SVSF
-2908 AAGQG
+2908 G
-2913 GTLAGGDVH
+2913 
-2922 IQARDVAIGEA
+2922 
-2933 FNTGASSSQSRS
+2933 
-2945 SSTVLGGSASVAGIS
+2945 AGIP
-2960 TDTLRNAGST
+2960 
-2970 LKAMSNTSD
+2970 
-2979 GRMQALGAVNLAL
+2979 
-2992 QGKQAYDTAVSIANG
+2992 
-3007 GVGYKVSASISH
+3007 SASISM
-3019 SKSESQSSASSREA
+3019 SKSK
-3033 VGSSIMGADRV
+3033 
-3044 DIVATGGATDSNIRV
+3044 
-3059 VGSTIGAGSTAH
+3059 AH
-3071 LQADNAID
+3071 ED
-3079 LQASQ
+3079 
-3084 SRREQQ
+3084 
-3090 GSNRSSGASV
+3090 
-3100 GVGFGVGAQNG
+3100 
-3111 FTIELGVSK
+3111 
-3120 GKGVQNGSE
+3120 
-3129 VLHTNTHVTGGQAV
+3129 
-3143 HIVSGG
+3143 
-3149 DMTLKGAVVDAP
+3149 
-3161 QISADVGGDL
+3161 
-3171 RIASLQDTSEQIAR
+3171 
-3185 QSSSGLNLS
+3185 
-3194 LCIPPICY
+3194 
-3202 GASTASGSTAAA
+3202 
-3214 KANGSYASV
+3214 YASV
-3223 VEQSGIKAGDGG
+3223 VEQSGIHAGDGG
-3235 FQLYVAG
+3235 FQLHVAG
-3242 ATGLDGAI
+3242 TTSLSGAVI
-3250 ISSTPEASSA
+3250 TSTPAASDA
-3260 ERNVLQT
+3260 QRNVLQT
-3267 AVLTTRDIENHAL
+3267 AALTTRDIENHAI
-3280 AKASRSGLSLSTDM
+3280 AEASSSGLSLSTDM
-3294 LNQGKY
+3294 LTQGKY
-3300 GVAKGLVGNAMLGA
+3300 GPAKGLVGNAMLNA
-3314 DASGSDRSLTRTA
+3314 DASGSDNGVTRTA
-3327 VSAGTVTITDAQ
+3327 VSAGAVTITDTELQ
-3339 QQLTITGQTVEQ
+3339 MKESGQSAEQ
-3351 AVASLNR
+3351 AVAALNR
-3358 QAEDAHQTAK
+3358 QTEGAHQAA
-3368 QQNLQAIQQE
+3368 QRQSLQAVLRD
-3378 AQTKQTLQQAAFK
+3378 AQAQQTLQEAAFK
-3391 TVIVYTDDA
+3391 TLTVYTDDA
-3400 YTTMF
+3400 YRTMF
-3405 KRDTKYYRVTCS
+3405 KTDTKYYRVTCG

-3422 CMNDPS
+3422 CINDPS
-3428 KRVVEEIDVDTAK
+3428 KRVIEEINADAAK
-3441 REGKVLAVNGIL
+3441 REGKILAVNGIL
-3453 NDKQR
+3453 SNDRR

-3467 SLNPEENKPDSIVLM
+3467 SLDPENNKPNSIVLM
-3482 HIAPAQTVLGE
+3482 HISPAKTVLGE

-3498 YEKTL
+3498 YEKKL

-3519 LQARGQEAT
+3519 LQGRGQEAT

-3548 ERGYVSRGLSVEGV
+3548 ERGYASSGLSVEGV
-3562 GIAVAAETYAKA
+3562 GIAVAAETYANA
-3574 ANRII
+3574 ADRII
-3579 LNDTLDPRVSITY
+3579 LNKNPDPRVSITY
-3592 MTNDAVSV
+3592 MANDAISV
-3600 IAAGNSGDALAALKE
+3600 IAAGNPGDAWAALKE
-3615 FYNVVM
+3615 FYNVIRND
-3621 QSNSAH
+3621 NSAH
-3627 SCYGTGATKC
+3627 SCYGTGATDC

-3643 VDGGPVPTSQQSRQ
+3643 VAGGPIPILQ
-3657 VKVHSSGQGPTPE
+3657 
-3670 VKP
+3670 KPGDVRTHRGVQMQTEETNP